1 MVRWCETDLAAW
13 SGSGRLTLQHGQVVD
28 GVESGPVVAL
38 SDPEASDVGRQG
50 QGEVGAAVHTTL
62 DDVEGVVLRELTVYL
77 GKHTMRITHP
87 ETTQCVAFV
96 SSPSV
101 EYPPPPPRPPPT
113 PSSWRDPV
121 KLTAR

>member
-1 MVRWCETDLAAW
+1 ML
-13 SGSGRLTLQHGQVVD
+13 HGQVVD

-50 QGEVGAAVHTTL
+50 QGEVGAAVHTAL
-62 DDVEGVVLRELTVYL
+62 DNVEGVVLRELTVHL
-77 GKHTMRITHP
+77 GKHTMRVSSGLITQNPHSAYL
-87 ETTQCVAFV
+87 VV
-96 SSPSV
+96 SSPRNHTV
-101 EYPPPPPRPPPT
+101 RIFCLITEYGISPLPP